1 VKAAL
6 RPTGRVRNTLV
17 TYDVEPSDMRLLRI
31 PNLLASAITLRS
43 LARTHRTASIGAA
56 VFTVATIIHAARPA
70 VADLQVRMPTVDYRE
85 LEFEHNGL
93 VTFDKKGSSLNGEQS
108 YTNAI
113 GYGVLPWWGIEL
125 EGELEASRDQA
136 FAWQATT
143 LENTFQLTEPGQ
155 YLFNLGLFAE
165 YSQATGQTN
174 PNSFTF
180 GPIVQKE
187 LNNVLG
193 TDSLHT
199 LNVFF
204 SRDVGHGSSKATGF
218 EYAWQSRLFLNGH
231 FDPAIEF
238 YGSIDDISHPGRFGD
253 EQHSVGPALVG
264 TWNFSPYGKLKY
276 EVGYQF
282 GYTQAAPRGAVRWK
296 LEYEIVF

>member
-1 VKAAL
+1 M
-6 RPTGRVRNTLV
+6 LV
-17 TYDVEPSDMRLLRI
+17 TYGAGTSGMRLLRI
-31 PNLLASAITLRS
+31 PRLLAGGSTLRS
-43 LARTHRTASIGAA
+43 LTRTPRTLSIAAA
-56 VFTVATIIHAARPA
+56 VLGVVTIIAVARPA
-70 VADLQVRMPTVDYRE
+70 RADLQVRMPTVDYHE

-93 VTFDKKGSSLNGEQS
+93 ISFAKNRPNLNGEQS

-125 EGELEASRDQA
+125 EGELGASRGEA
-136 FAWQATT
+136 LAWQATT

-155 YLFNLGLFAE
+155 YFFNFGLFAE
-165 YSQATGQTN
+165 YSQATGQAN

-187 LNNVLG
+187 LNDVFG

-204 SRDVGHGSSKATGF
+204 SRDVGRGSSKATGF
-218 EYAWQSRLFLNGH
+218 EYAWQSRLLLNGYL
-231 FDPAIEF
+231 DPAIEF

-253 EQHSVGPALVG
+253 EQHSVGPALLG
-264 TWNFSPYGKLKY
+264 AWNFAPYGKLKY

-282 GYTQAAPRGAVRWK
+282 GYTGATPRGAVRWK
-296 LEYEIVF
+296 LEYELAF